1 MIPLLQKIYSG
12 LRQDSLLQRV
22 VRNSSYLFSS
32 NAIAAGLG
40 VLQQVLIVRLLGD
53 SSYGLLVIIM
63 DFASSTNR
71 LLSFRMSEVV
81 VRYMGEALAQADL
94 RRAAAIV
101 KGTALLEAVMSVGAY
116 LVLLALSAWGARSL
130 ADNASAVSLFRFYGL
145 FLLANLV
152 YETSVGVLQA
162 TDKFKQVAQA
172 NFYQSIVLTILI
184 AVAFFLRLGIPG
196 VLTAY
201 LIGKLTAGVMI
212 ALSAVSELN
221 QRLGHGWVR
230 APLSL
235 VTDWKSI
242 LRFAFSTN
250 LNGTVNLFA
259 RDNIRLYLAW
269 FLPNA
274 QVAYFRLAAILIN
287 LVMLPIEPMIWPTY
301 AELTRTI
308 AQRQWQATRRLLK
321 QISTLAGGWTL
332 LAGGGLVAL
341 GWWIIPLLYGS
352 DMAPAYPAL
361 IILLIGYAFAN
372 IMNWN
377 RPLLLALGQPG
388 YPLMVAAVT
397 GLIEILFLFL
407 LLPGRSYLVGAV
419 IFSAYLAVSV
429 SWNVIRGLAVLQ
441 RAEAVA

>member
-1 MIPLLQKIYSG
+1 MIPRLQKIYSG
-12 LRQDSLLQRV
+12 LREDSLLQRV

-32 NAIAAGLG
+32 NTIAAALG
-40 VLQQVLIVRLLGD
+40 VLQGILIVRLLGD
-53 SSYGLLVIIM
+53 SNYGLLVIVM
-63 DFASSTNR
+63 DFASNTNR

-81 VRYMGEALAQADL
+81 VRYMGEALAKDDT

-101 KGTALLEAVMSVGAY
+101 KGAGLLEAIMSVMAY
-116 LVLLALSAWGARSL
+116 LILLALSAWGARFL
-130 ADNASAVSLFRFYGL
+130 ADDASLVSLFRFYGL

-152 YETSVGVLQA
+152 YETSVGVLQT
-162 TDKFKQVAQA
+162 TDKFRQVAHA
-172 NFYQSIVLTILI
+172 NFYQSIVVTLL
-184 AVAFFLRLGIPG
+184 VAAAFVLELGIPG
-196 VLTAY
+196 VLAAY
-201 LIGKLTAGVMI
+201 LMGKLTAGIMV
-212 ALSAVSELN
+212 LVSAVRELN
-221 QRLGHGWVR
+221 NRLGSGWAG

-235 VTDWKSI
+235 IEDWRSI
-242 LRFAFSTN
+242 LRFALSTN
-250 LNGTVNLFA
+250 LNGTVNLFT

-274 QVAYFRLAAILIN
+274 QIAYFKLASSLIN
-287 LVMLPIEPMIWPTY
+287 LVMLPIEPLIWPTY

-332 LAGGGLVAL
+332 LAGGALVAL

-361 IILLIGYAFAN
+361 VILLIGYAFAN

-388 YPLMVAAVT
+388 YPLMVAAMT
-397 GLIEILFLFL
+397 GVIEILLIFL
-407 LLPGRSYLVGAV
+407 LLPRGNYLVGAG
-419 IFSAYLAVSV
+419 IFSAYLAVSI
-429 SWNVIRGLAVLQ
+429 SWNVLRGLTIIR
-441 RAEAVA
+441 RAEAIA